1 VKARSMQKGS
11 WKTVDWAG
19 YGMAAFVLVGSTLAF
34 FRPDLLRQGAAL
46 PPETHVAPPPQVPG
60 PAVNRWREAARRVE
74 EDRGE
79 PTGRAARVRVP
90 PQLLHYADKRRFLAI
105 QVAGWREQNY
115 ELPHDEA
122 GLARLIRN
130 GELVEVK
137 PVTDDYVLYGVGA
150 NASDGPMTHYDVR
163 YDREITL
170 YPRWDFFDDARA
182 SRRAEVEE
190 KKAAIEVQRAAF
202 RKITTKTRAGRRR
215 RTALNKEIRA
225 AQAGV
230 AALQRRITSEAAAYD
245 NYDRRRMLVDEWQIL
260 QEQARDF
267 APRGYNLDLPGDRR
281 AFRARLL
288 SFIRP
293 EALEVM
299 LDIARQY
306 REQFGRPLAFTS
318 LVRSEHYQRQLG
330 ETNANATQ
338 IAVPPHTTGLA
349 FDIFYRYMTAAEQA
363 WIMDLIARLESDG
376 RLEAL
381 RENRDHFHLFAFAR
395 GRRPAERLIAEAL
408 SDVRPVR
415 MAQAA
420 STPVRKA
427 RSTIKGRTARPAA
440 ARKTVAPRTKK
451 PPVRKSAPAKRQR

>member
-1 VKARSMQKGS
+1 MDKGH

-19 YGMAAFVLVGSTLAF
+19 YGMAAFVLVGSTVAF
-34 FRPDLLRQGAAL
+34 FRPDLLRLEDAQA
-46 PPETHVAPPPQVPG
+46 PETHVAPPPQVPG

-79 PTGRAARVRVP
+79 PTGRAARVKVP

-105 QVAGWREQNY
+105 QVAGWREEGY

-122 GLARLIRN
+122 GLARLIRK

-150 NASDGPMTHYDVR
+150 NASADPMTHYDVR
-163 YDREITL
+163 SEREITL
-170 YPRWDFFDDARA
+170 YPRWDLFDDARA
-182 SRRAEVEE
+182 GKRDEVDAR
-190 KKAAIEVQRAAF
+190 KAAIEAKRAEL
-202 RKITTKTRAGRRR
+202 RKVTTKTRAGRRR
-215 RTALNKEIRA
+215 RAAINKEIRA
-225 AQAGV
+225 AQGGV

-245 NYDRRRMLVDEWQIL
+245 NYQKRRMLVEEWQVL

-267 APRGYNLDLPGDRR
+267 GPRGYDLDLPGDRR

-318 LVRSEHYQRQLG
+318 LVRSEHYQQELG

-349 FDIFYRYMTAAEQA
+349 FDIYYRYMTADEQHA
-363 WIMDLIARLESDG
+363 IMGLIARLEAEG
-376 RLEAL
+376 KLEAL
-381 RENRDHFHLFAFAR
+381 RENRDHYHLFAFAQ
-395 GRRPAERLIAEAL
+395 GRRPDERLIAEAL
-408 SDVRPVR
+408 DDVRPVR
-415 MAQAA
+415 LAQAGRA
-420 STPVRKA
+420 PVRKA
-427 RSTIKGRTARPAA
+427 RSVVKGRTAARPAA
-440 ARKTVAPRTKK
+440 ARKSAAPKTAVPRAS
-451 PPVRKSAPAKRQR
+451 PPKRPR